1 MKRLYYFSFL
11 LLVFLIPAKAL
22 AHDFV
27 VNGVYY
33 NINGNNATVTY
44 RGTNYFQYDEYS
56 GSVTIPS
63 TVTYGGRTYSV
74 TAIGDHAFDCCTGLT
89 RINIPNSVTTIGE
102 SAFCLCTSLTN
113 INIPNSVTTIGGWAF
128 QGCSGLTSVTIGNSV
143 TEIGQQAFDGCTKL
157 MSVTIPNSVTSIG
170 SFAFWGCTGLTSVT
184 IGNSVTRID
193 NGAFNGCSGLTS
205 VTIGNSVT
213 SIGNGAFNGCSG
225 LTSVTIPDKVT
236 SIEYRAFSD
245 CTGLTSVTIGNSV
258 TDIDPT
264 SFQGCTAL
272 ETVNFNAKACN
283 DFGSYEE
290 YRPFYNLNIKTINIG
305 DNVQRIPAYFAYGLT
320 PLTSVTIGNSVT
332 SIGEGAFEDC
342 TGLTRVNISDI
353 AAWCNI
359 EFVSIYTNP
368 LYYCGHLY
376 LSGSEITELTIP
388 NSVTNIKQLA
398 FFGCSGL
405 TSVTIGNSVTSIGL
419 NAFGRCSGLTN
430 VTIPNSV
437 TYIGES
443 AFSYCTSLTN
453 IDIPNSVTTIEWA
466 AFCECSSLTSINI
479 PNSVT
484 TIGGIAF
491 AGTAWYNNQPD
502 GLIYAGLVAYEYKG
516 MMPSG
521 TSITLRDGTLG
532 IAGWA
537 FDRCTGL
544 TNVTIPNSVTYINY
558 GAFYGCSGLT
568 EIYSLAL
575 IPPTVD
581 YSNSFSGCNGATLYV
596 PKQAVNAYKAANYW
610 KDFTNIIGIDDEPGD
625 VNGDGNINISDVTAL
640 INLLLSGGE
649 VPAGADV
656 NGDGQVNI
664 SDVTALINRL
674 LSGN

>member
-1 MKRLYYFSFL
+1 MNRITQIIL
-11 LLVFLIPAKAL
+11 LLALLLPATAY

-27 VNGVYY
+27 VNGIYY
-33 NINGNNATVTY
+33 NINGNEATVTSCPFP
-44 RGTNYFQYDEYS
+44 NKYS
-56 GSVTIPS
+56 GSVTIPA
-63 TVTYGGRTYSV
+63 TVTYNGTTYSV
-74 TAIGDHAFDCCTGLT
+74 TTIGQQAFSDCIGLTSITIPNSVTEIGPQAFLRCTGLT
-89 RINIPNSVTTIGE
+89 SVTIPNSVTTIGIG
-102 SAFCLCTSLTN
+102 AFYLCT
-113 INIPNSVTTIGGWAF
+113 
-128 QGCSGLTSVTIGNSV
+128 GLT
-143 TEIGQQAFDGCTKL
+143 
-157 MSVTIPNSVTSIG
+157 SVTIPNSVTTIDEQ
-170 SFAFWGCTGLTSVT
+170 AFCS
-184 IGNSVTRID
+184 
-193 NGAFNGCSGLTS
+193 CSGLTS
-205 VTIGNSVT
+205 VIIGNSV
-213 SIGNGAFNGCSG
+213 
-225 LTSVTIPDKVT
+225 K
-236 SIEYRAFSD
+236 
-245 CTGLTSVTIGNSV
+245 TIGN
-258 TDIDPT
+258 
-264 SFQGCTAL
+264 
-272 ETVNFNAKACN
+272 E
-283 DFGSYEE
+283 
-290 YRPFYNLNIKTINIG
+290 
-305 DNVQRIPAYFAYGLT
+305 
-320 PLTSVTIGNSVT
+320 
-332 SIGEGAFEDC
+332 AFRDC

-359 EFVSIYTNP
+359 EFVSIYANP

-521 TSITLRDGTLG
+521 TSITLRDRTLG

-544 TNVTIPNSVTYINY
+544 TNVTI
-558 GAFYGCSGLT
+558 
-568 EIYSLAL
+568 L
-575 IPPTVD
+575 IPENVHPILD
-581 YSNSFSGCNGATLYV
+581 KLGL
-596 PKQAVNAYKAANYW
+596 K
-610 KDFTNIIGIDDEPGD
+610 IDQ
-625 VNGDGNINISDVTAL
+625 ISSPV
-640 INLLLSGGE
+640 SS
-649 VPAGADV
+649 V
-656 NGDGQVNI
+656 
-664 SDVTALINRL
+664 
-674 LSGN
+674 